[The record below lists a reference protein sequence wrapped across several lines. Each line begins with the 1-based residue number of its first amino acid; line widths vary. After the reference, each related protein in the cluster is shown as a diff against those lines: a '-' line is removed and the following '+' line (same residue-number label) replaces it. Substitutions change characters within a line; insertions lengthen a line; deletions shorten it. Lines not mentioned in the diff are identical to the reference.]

1 MLCAFARWAP
11 RCGRGPWA
19 TSLGSC
25 GRGSGGR
32 PWPGAAVCADRAVV
46 LTASAV
52 SPQVLQGAQLIAV
65 ASSDP
70 AAAGVDGSPL
80 QGSDIQVQYVQLAPV
95 TEHAAAA
102 QVGAPAG
109 SPRLSAD
116 RSRGSCR
123 RERSSGL
130 LLPLSREDGD
140 GSLKGTCC
148 AWRPWFLGMPDDA
161 ELRSPVLTR
170 VPVGSQFC
178 HIPCRVFSVN
188 SEAGI
193 ELCLGAAEREGP
205 LT

>member
-1 MLCAFARWAP
+1 ML
-11 RCGRGPWA
+11 
-19 TSLGSC
+19 T
-25 GRGSGGR
+25 
-32 PWPGAAVCADRAVV
+32 V
-46 LTASAV
+46 SAM

-102 QVGAPAG
+102 QVGALAG
-109 SPRLSAD
+109 GRRLSAD
-116 RSRGSCR
+116 GSRGSCWR
-123 RERSSGL
+123 GRSSGL
-130 LLPLSREDGD
+130 LLPLSRKEGD

-148 AWRPWFLGMPDDA
+148 VWRPWFLGMPDDV
-161 ELRSPVLTR
+161 ELRSPVPAR
-170 VPVGSQFC
+170 VPVGSQFR
-178 HIPCRVFSVN
+178 HNPCRVFSVN

-193 ELCLGAAEREGP
+193 ELCLGTAEREGP